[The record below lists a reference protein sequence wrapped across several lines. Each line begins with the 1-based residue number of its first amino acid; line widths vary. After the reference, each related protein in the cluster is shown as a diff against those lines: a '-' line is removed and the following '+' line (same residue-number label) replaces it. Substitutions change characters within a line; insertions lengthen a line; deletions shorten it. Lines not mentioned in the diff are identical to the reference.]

1 MSRPT
6 RVLLA
11 GLSPIAAE
19 ILVGYLT
26 EETGFEMAGV
36 IGAGASIHASMA
48 NTRADVVVLGA
59 DVTMTRAEQSRL
71 FASYPDLSL
80 ISISPDERSTCSC
93 SRASPQ
99 DMLRRIRAAAHAD
112 RA

>member
-1 MSRPT
+1 
-6 RVLLA
+6 VLLA

-26 EETGFEMAGV
+26 KEAGFETAGM
-36 IGAGASIHASMA
+36 IDASASIHESMA
-48 NTRADVVVLGA
+48 AADADVVILGA
-59 DVTMTRAEQSRL
+59 DVTVTRAEQNRL

-80 ISISPDERSTCSC
+80 ISISSDERSTCSC

-99 DMLRRIRAAAHAD
+99 DLLRRIRSAAHAD
-112 RA
+112 GQ